1 MLKILNFRSLAKD
14 AINKKGKKI
23 KPKTIFRSGA
33 ISYAAK
39 IDIMKIKSLGI
50 RDIYDFRN
58 HEELSAMPT
67 LNNPALTTH
76 HFDILKEAAHADTE
90 TYLKLTRKQL
100 NDGAL
105 KMYRDSFGTTDGYKG
120 AILKIAEQENPQFLF
135 HCTAGKDRTGIFGAI
150 LMMILE
156 FDRDA
161 IKKEYLTIDKFAM
174 RILGRKMLK
183 RSGLKPKDVD
193 ISKFD
198 GIMGVMPEFIDAY
211 IDRILSDYKDIDSY
225 LLDKAGVTPEIKALF
240 QERYLV

>member
-1 MLKILNFRSLAKD
+1 MLKILNFRPLAKN
-14 AINKKGKKI
+14 AVNKNGKTI
-23 KPKTIFRSGA
+23 KSKTIFRSGA

-39 IDIMKIKSLGI
+39 TDILKIKSLGI

-58 HEELSAMPT
+58 HDELNAMPT
-67 LNNPALTTH
+67 LTNPALETH
-76 HFDILKEAAHADTE
+76 HFDILKAAAHADTNV
-90 TYLKLTRKQL
+90 YINLTREQL

-105 KMYRDSFGTTDGYKG
+105 QMYRDSFGTTEGYKG
-120 AILKIAEQENPQFLF
+120 AVLKIAEQENPQFLF

-150 LMMILE
+150 LMMILD

-161 IKKEYLTIDKFAM
+161 IKKEYLTIDERAM

-183 RSGLKPKDVD
+183 KAGLKPKDVD

-198 GIMGVMPEFIDAY
+198 GIMGVLPEFIDAY
-211 IDRILSDYKDIDSY
+211 MDRIMSDYKDTDSY
-225 LLDKAGVTPEIKALF
+225 LMEKAGVTPEIKTLF